1 MMEPLRKALASVASA
16 AVVLGAFPRAALANK
31 PVAAPVAAAP
41 QSDGALPPPAEVMK
55 KLKEW
60 GAFKGD
66 DDVLKTY
73 LGDAGHLTPLGRAL
87 YLSLVRAHD
96 PSLEGRA
103 ISEELLAMQPA
114 FDKLRDNG
122 PYDANRQASVQRTI
136 ETFQRSFGKVKAG
149 GSLEADYQNGA
160 LREALM
166 NGAAVADPPQPDELV
181 QVPTKDGYE
190 FWDLK
195 GLAFRINKN
204 NATTYSRELQKMQRA
219 MNQSR
224 PPQVAFI
231 PETGRYNPQM
241 FDYSYFLLK
250 NQYQAI
256 WDGMNRERTIAL
268 AELLGDAAK
277 YREDMWFTS
286 DRIQKDIEAKARN
299 KTYRDKDGNTVS
311 VWDIVE
317 RKFKQREY
325 YLAEALKGVQRFE
338 SDMKALKE
346 ELKGSG
352 VIGDSQ
358 VQSLGMDEQYTR
370 RFLTLGVIETQTFEI
385 KNQME
390 HLDPSSPDSE
400 QVMKAIDE
408 SDMTPLQKA
417 SYKNK
422 ARDMVKRLQALNA
435 VLEHS
440 RAALHA
446 SDYAGSMDVANAAI
460 QSAQR
465 QLGLLST
472 DYSMYVEIPT
482 LGFLGK
488 QQLNDGWSSWLDFGS
503 KLTRG
508 GWRLASSRY
517 ARNMDGIEAARPKY
531 AAIARLIAD
540 GKLAEARQAVIDL
553 DPDAVK
559 GAFSAA
565 LGGDPAKITDAARV
579 AAALKAG
586 HDRIV
591 NVYETNEWLDTAGR
605 FITWS
610 VEMAVAAPL
619 ARGLAAGGVKL
630 LAKYTGEV
638 QGAAEYPWYVTR
650 PAIFAS
656 ETLKHVGA
664 RLGSLDPDPTRI
676 NAIAGESA
684 IARYALTTTVRA
696 GSVAMRQAAFTL
708 TSGAISGAFTAGQH
722 LWDEASLKVFKPGQ
736 SLTTP
741 DLPVVGE
748 IGFRPTESAFN
759 GVGDAAWAGFK
770 GGVIWANKPMEVFG
784 LPLIHPGLLG
794 YVNIPSTVFRGTRL
808 AEYMEVLGSRGV
820 VGSSIGMGKLFFASG
835 NEVAALEGATQ
846 KGLLERMAANGGV
859 PGKVGAFTLSMADN
873 VAKYAVFSNVV
884 GGIGRAYDYNV
895 NSFHVPILGNVGGHA
910 DEPDLER
917 RIKSANLAGA
927 KMFASPAWML
937 LPSYAA
943 HTVRDAQS
951 AWRGM
956 QGARQY
962 DEAGRTKEYVNLE
975 PGAEVKFLQKPS
987 VPLSQAFFETS
998 FLSRETG
1005 DTWAMTDQIKR
1016 EGIKKIMPEMLGGK
1030 GATPATINPMRFL
1043 LASKLADGADFV
1055 DLKVNDQ
1062 VRLVAHQNFI
1072 ESLLADPARAKKILG
1087 AELGANVEGFGRVTP
1102 EVQKDV
1108 AVALFSSEMQIGKAM
1123 PKELAVRVNEI
1134 LKPYLDANT
1143 MVKPAADAFAKALDR
1158 APAKSA
1164 ALDAALQQTLDKV
1177 VEWRKTANPDEV
1189 PYTQLLRTLSADADR
1204 LKADG
1209 KLDEKEH
1216 AVLASLLGDKGYL
1229 QTIEARFNAF
1239 NKTSVTARI
1248 VDETLGALKVQF
1260 TGSRAAQD
1268 LVGRFAKDFHDW
1280 AAGRGPDA
1288 RVYERPGQGG
1298 SYQVLINQ
1306 MGAELEKARGGLS
1319 EPEYKALKAG
1329 IKEVKDAPWVLHDA
1343 NGDPL
1348 PSWRPEQ
1355 FESLMG
1361 ALTEFSRTG
1370 RAGNAP
1376 QIFQM
1381 LKTGGGKTMLTFEGL
1396 LPLIEADAHARGL
1409 KPMFL
1414 TVQSNLEA
1422 QARMEFL
1429 AYKKI
1434 GSTLEFD
1441 TYEGFKTKI
1450 AEKKM
1455 KGQDALAQYWI
1466 LGDEMDGAALQPALT
1481 IGQVTGGISKLS
1493 PVFNRI
1499 EEMDAGLGHRLLDG
1513 RSARD
1518 SRLMTEA
1525 RRLRGEVD
1533 GLDSFGSGAAKAK
1546 AARTLAED
1554 LEAAVRKLQR
1564 TTGEARRAAV
1574 EAEIAERAEALR
1586 QALGELPASGID
1598 AISGARSA
1606 LDRISETLRAP
1617 EAPATAKPSGW
1628 RRLRDF
1634 LSKNP
1639 ETDPAARAR
1648 DEVLADIAGTLTRE
1662 ENLLSQAG
1670 SEEGLSRLAVE
1681 ARGRQASLRDRIASL
1696 ETRLA
1701 EQKGP
1706 RAEERAAL
1714 LREDLALA
1722 RRELK
1727 MVESFVA
1734 VDSGR
1739 RLTTLQDRIA
1749 EEEAAREHGLPTGPK
1764 ERYEAWVEE
1773 AGALR
1778 RGLSEDA
1785 RDAAD
1790 ARAASLKRVHDL
1802 GAEYRGLEAE
1812 VERAQGQGKPVDA
1825 LRERMTALD
1834 SESAT
1839 RRAEVERLKRG
1850 LSAGSADGDL
1860 GGMLR
1865 RLEVLRGEEA
1875 ALASRGGSRARLS
1888 EVRAESRA
1896 LSRRAQQEVRKR
1908 LKAAGDEVAAL
1919 AREGRPG
1926 WQDAAL
1932 RLLESRRGLL
1942 RAYGGDENP
1951 MYSAFRDMK
1960 DDMESFAMNQALQSP
1975 DEAVWRPAH
1984 DTLMRLVEGKGFFK
1998 SLLPTIRMVREVFA
2012 GEPVDVPMNEVG
2024 LTRYHAAKMLK
2035 ALGADPTMPV
2045 HQRDNLFWDLSS
2057 SLLFPGREGRS
2068 SWVRTELLR
2077 QLRGFEE
2084 KFQRPGDIRFDNR
2097 TGKINVVHNGQWF
2110 ESMDNEGRRFWE
2122 LEYGADLTLPYTN
2135 QSISTI
2141 KDVTMNKK
2149 ARFISFSGTA
2159 GEKLQEHFRKEKIS
2173 IVGKGSEAPERV
2185 DLDVLGGPSDRFQRI
2200 GQALLRINSSREQ
2213 VVVEALD
2220 GAPQAARE
2228 QIEGKLGG
2236 PLRGTRAL
2244 KLSDFAAPELKA
2256 ARDWLAAERA
2266 LQGDANAVVF
2276 RRLSDLPRLS
2286 DEAAAALRAELG
2298 SGRLAGEARK
2308 ALEDVLSLDAVSD
2321 SGRAA
2326 LTEAMKSWTSEPLSA
2341 VRGSVESQ
2349 LAANVPK
2356 DVREVLDFHLK
2367 SKGWGGKDEAVLK
2380 ISGEGGVVGPDGPDG
2395 AKTLA
2400 AQRWLRDLRANQK
2413 DTSLLV
2419 LSVSDT
2425 RVLKTVREYLIRG
2438 LGVKPDEIASV
2449 FSDTEYLRNNVP
2461 EARVAEQMNLGALEQ
2476 GKARVLILDTRVG
2489 GRGLNLKFRGTRS
2502 SDPKSFRGY
2511 TNFEMLIVDPHKM
2524 SAVHLLQAEGRIDT
2538 GRVLLGAQRDFA
2550 LVMDVQSVQG
2560 ESVFRKMIAEEPFF
2574 NRLREDPRFIDYARA
2589 RGVTE
2594 PKWSDFQGYL
2604 RERAYDGTA
2613 DGALLAEQYRQA
2625 IKDVVQSH
2633 LDAQQQEVEE
2643 EQLRS
2648 SSVLQEPRRGGG
2660 RFPGLESMR

>member
-1 MMEPLRKALASVASA
+1 MEPLARKALAGAVSA
-16 AVVLGAFPRAALANK
+16 AVMLGALPPGALA
-31 PVAAPVAAAP
+31 APPAAAP
-41 QSDGALPPPAEVMK
+41 PTAAATPDAVVPIPPPAEVMK
-55 KLKEW
+55 RLKGW

-73 LGDAGHLTPLGRAL
+73 LGDDGHLTPLGRSL

-96 PSLEGRA
+96 PGLEGRA
-103 ISEELLAMQPA
+103 IAEEVLSLQPA
-114 FDKLRDNG
+114 FDKLRANG
-122 PYDANRQASVQRTI
+122 PYDGNKQAAVQRTI
-136 ETFQRSFGKVKAG
+136 EAFQRNFGRVAAG
-149 GSLEADYQNGA
+149 GTLEADYQNGA
-160 LREALM
+160 FREALM
-166 NGAAVADPPQPDELV
+166 NGAAVPDPPKPGEMIQMPV
-181 QVPTKDGYE
+181 KDGYE
-190 FWDLK
+190 FWDHK

-204 NATTYSRELQKMQRA
+204 NATTYSRDLQKMQRA

-231 PETGRYNPQM
+231 PETGRYNEEM

-256 WDGMNRERTIAL
+256 WDGMNRERAIAL
-268 AELLGDAAK
+268 AELLGDAGK

-286 DRIQKDIEAKARN
+286 ERIQKDLEAKARN
-299 KTYRDKDGNTVS
+299 KTYRDKNGRDVS
-311 VWDIVE
+311 VWDLVE

-338 SDMKALKE
+338 GDMQSLKT
-346 ELKGSG
+346 ELKATG
-352 VIGDSQ
+352 VIGDGQ

-370 RFLTLGVIETQTFEI
+370 RFLTLGVIETQVFEI

-400 QVMKAIDE
+400 QVLKAIDQ

-422 ARDMVKRLQALNA
+422 ARDMVKRLEALRS
-435 VLEHS
+435 VLEKS
-440 RAALHA
+440 REALSKA
-446 SDYAGSMDVANAAI
+446 DYAGSMDMANAAI
-460 QSAQR
+460 QSSQR
-465 QLGLLST
+465 ELGLLSS
-472 DYSMYVEIPT
+472 DYSMYVEMPT

-488 QQLNDGWSSWLDFGS
+488 QQLSEGWSSWLDPGS

-508 GWRLASSRY
+508 IAHAVNSRY
-517 ARNMDGIEAARPKY
+517 RRNMDGIEDRQAKY
-531 AAIARLIAD
+531 AAVARLIAD
-540 GKLAEARQAVIDL
+540 GKMAEARQAAIAI
-553 DPDAVK
+553 DPDAIK
-559 GAFSAA
+559 GAFAAA
-565 LGGDPAKITDAARV
+565 LGGDPAKINDAARL

-586 HDRIV
+586 HDRIAS
-591 NVYETNEWLDTAGR
+591 VYETNEWLDTAGR

-619 ARGLAAGGVKL
+619 ARGIAAGGVKF

-650 PAIFAS
+650 PAIFMS

-664 RLGSLDPDPTRI
+664 RLGSLDPDPVRI
-676 NAIAGESA
+676 NAIAGENA
-684 IARYALTTTVRA
+684 LARYALTTTVRA

-722 LWDEASLKVFKPGQ
+722 LWDQASVAIFKPGQ

-748 IGFRPTESAFN
+748 IGIRPSESAFN
-759 GVGDAAWAGFK
+759 STGDAAWAGFK

-784 LPLIHPGLLG
+784 IPLVHPGLLG
-794 YVNIPSTVFRGTRL
+794 YVGVPSTVFRGTRL
-808 AEYMEVLGSRGV
+808 AEYMEVIGSRGV
-820 VGSSIGMGKLFFASG
+820 VGSTVGMGKLFFAGENAAAAS
-835 NEVAALEGATQ
+835 ALEGTAQ
-846 KGLLERMAANGGV
+846 RGLLERMAAAGTA
-859 PGKVGAFTLSMADN
+859 GKFGAFGLSMADN

-895 NSFHVPILGNVGGHA
+895 NSFHVPVLGNVGGHA

-917 RIKSANLAGA
+917 RIKFANSAGA

-937 LPSYAA
+937 LPTYAA

-951 AWRGM
+951 AMRGM
-956 QGARQY
+956 QGAAQY

-975 PGAEVKFLQKPS
+975 PGAEVKFLKKPP
-987 VPLSQAFFETS
+987 VPISQTFFEAS

-1005 DTWAMTDQIKR
+1005 DTWSMTDQIKR

-1043 LASKLADGADFV
+1043 LASKLPDGADFV

-1072 ESLLADPARAKKILG
+1072 ESLLADPVRAKRILN
-1087 AELGANVEGFGRVTP
+1087 AELGSNEPGFGRVTP
-1102 EVQKDV
+1102 EIQKDV
-1108 AVALFSSEMQIGKAM
+1108 AVALFSSEMQVGKAM

-1143 MVKPAADAFAKALDR
+1143 MVKPSADAFAKALDR
-1158 APAKSA
+1158 APVKSA
-1164 ALDAALQQTLDKV
+1164 ALDAALQQTLEKV
-1177 VEWRKTANPDEV
+1177 TEWRKTANPEEL
-1189 PYTQLLRTLSADADR
+1189 PYTQLLRQLSDEADR
-1204 LKADG
+1204 MKTDG
-1209 KLDEKEH
+1209 KLDDKEH
-1216 AVLASLLGDKGYL
+1216 AVLSGLYKYL
-1229 QTIEARFNAF
+1229 QSIEERFNAF
-1239 NKTSVTARI
+1239 NNTATALKLSGET
-1248 VDETLGALKVQF
+1248 VDALKVQLSG
-1260 TGSRAAQD
+1260 GSSASRD
-1268 LVGRFAKDFHDW
+1268 LLGRFSKELRDW
-1280 AAGRGPDA
+1280 
-1288 RVYERPGQGG
+1288 GQGRDPKAKVYVRG
-1298 SYQVLINQ
+1298 DDSFKRVVAQ
-1306 MGAELEKARGGLS
+1306 MSADLEKAKASLP
-1319 EPEYKALKAG
+1319 EAEYKALKSG

-1370 RAGNAP
+1370 RGGNAP

-1396 LPLIEADAHARGL
+1396 LPLVEADAKQRGI

-1450 AEKKM
+1450 AEGKI
-1455 KGQDALAQYWI
+1455 KGKDALTQYWI

-1481 IGQVTGGISKLS
+1481 IGQVTGGISRLS
-1493 PVFNRI
+1493 PVFKRI
-1499 EEMDAGLGHRLLDG
+1499 EEMDAGLGHRLTDG

-1518 SRLMTEA
+1518 SRIMTEA
-1525 RRLRGEVD
+1525 RRLRGELD
-1533 GLDSFGSGAAKAK
+1533 GLDAFGADADKVRAVQSKS
-1546 AARTLAED
+1546 LD
-1554 LEAAVRKLQR
+1554 LEAAVRKLQSA
-1564 TTGEARRAAV
+1564 TGESNRSALEADVNARV
-1574 EAEIAERAEALR
+1574 EALR
-1586 QALGELPASGID
+1586 RALGELPASGID
-1598 AISGARSA
+1598 AISGARGA
-1606 LDRISETLRAP
+1606 LDGIAAALREPVLSSA
-1617 EAPATAKPSGW
+1617 AKPTAWS
-1628 RRLRDF
+1628 RLKDAF
-1634 LSKNP
+1634 TKNP
-1639 ETDPAARAR
+1639 ETDPVVRAR
-1648 DEVLADIAGTLTRE
+1648 EETLADIAGTLTRE
-1662 ENLLSQAG
+1662 ENLLGQAG
-1670 SEEGLSRLAVE
+1670 SEEGLARLATE
-1681 ARGRQASLRDRIASL
+1681 ARARQASLRETIASL
-1696 ETRLA
+1696 EARLA
-1701 EQKGP
+1701 GEKGP
-1706 RAEERAAL
+1706 GSAERSAV

-1727 MVESFVA
+1727 TAEQFVA
-1734 VDSGR
+1734 VDSGQ
-1739 RLTTLQDRIA
+1739 RLTALQDRIA
-1749 EEEAAREHGLPTGPK
+1749 AEDGVREHGGATGPK
-1764 ERYEAWVEE
+1764 ERYEAWVDE
-1773 AGALR
+1773 AAGLR
-1778 RGLSEDA
+1778 RALPEEM
-1785 RDAAD
+1785 RTAAD
-1790 ARAASLKRVHDL
+1790 ARAESLKRTYDL
-1802 GAEYRGLEAE
+1802 GAEYRRVEAE
-1812 VERAQGQGKPVDA
+1812 LETARADGKPADA
-1825 LRERMTALD
+1825 LQQRLAALD
-1834 SESAT
+1834 SEMAT
-1839 RRAEVERLKRG
+1839 RRAESERLKET
-1850 LSAGSADGDL
+1850 LSAGTAGGDL

-1865 RLEVLRGEEA
+1865 RLDVLRAEESS
-1875 ALASRGGSRARLS
+1875 LASRGGSTARLA
-1888 EVRAESRA
+1888 EVRAERRD

-1908 LKAAGDEVAAL
+1908 LKAAGEDVAAL
-1919 AREGRPG
+1919 AREGKPG
-1926 WQDAAL
+1926 WQDAAV
-1932 RLLESRRGLL
+1932 RLLEGRQKLIE
-1942 RAYGGDENP
+1942 AFAGDENP
-1951 MYSAFRDMK
+1951 MYTAFRDMK
-1960 DDMESFAMNQALQSP
+1960 DDMEALAMSRALQSP
-1975 DEAVWRPAH
+1975 DEGVWRPAR
-1984 DTLMRLVEGKGFFK
+1984 DKYMKRVEGQG
-1998 SLLPTIRMVREVFA
+1998 LLKALFPTLRMVREVFA
-2012 GEPVDVPMNEVG
+2012 GEPVDVPVDEVG
-2024 LTRYHAAKMLK
+2024 LTRIHAAKLLK
-2035 ALGADPTMPV
+2035 ALGSDPTMPV
-2045 HQRDNLFWDLSS
+2045 HQRDNLFWDLTS

-2084 KFQRPGDIRFDNR
+2084 KYQRPGDIRFDNR

-2173 IVGKGSEAPERV
+2173 IVGKGSEAPEHV
-2185 DLDVLGGPSDRFQRI
+2185 DLDVLSGPSDRMTRI
-2200 GQALLRINSSREQ
+2200 GQALSRINSSREA
-2213 VVVEALD
+2213 VVVESLE
-2220 GAPQAARE
+2220 GAPPSARE
-2228 QIEGKLGG
+2228 QIEAKLGG
-2236 PLRGTRAL
+2236 PVREPRTL
-2244 KLSDFAAPELKA
+2244 KLSDFASPDLKA
-2256 ARDWLAAERA
+2256 AREWLTAQRS
-2266 LQGDANAVVF
+2266 LQGDANAVVL
-2276 RRLSDLPRLS
+2276 RRLTDLPRLS
-2286 DEAAAALRAELG
+2286 DEAVSTLRKELS
-2298 SGRLAGEARK
+2298 SGRLDADARR
-2308 ALEDVLSLDAVSD
+2308 ALEDVLSLDAVSEE
-2321 SGRAA
+2321 GRAA

-2341 VRGSVESQ
+2341 VRGSVEAQ
-2349 LAANVPK
+2349 LASNVPK
-2356 DVREVLDFHLK
+2356 DVREVLEGYLK
-2367 SKGWGGKDEAVLK
+2367 QKGWSGKDEAVLA
-2380 ISGEGGVVGPDGPDG
+2380 IGGDGGVVGPDGPNG
-2395 AKTLA
+2395 PKTLA
-2400 AQRWLRDLRANQK
+2400 AQEWLRALRANQK

-2425 RVLKTVREYLIRG
+2425 RVLKTVREYLIRVQ
-2438 LGVKPDEIASV
+2438 GVKADEISSV

-2461 EARVAEQMNLGALEQ
+2461 EAKVAEQMNLDALEQ
-2476 GKARVLILDTRVG
+2476 GRARVLILDTRVG

-2502 SDPKSFRGY
+2502 ADPKSFRGY
-2511 TNFEMLIVDPHKM
+2511 TNFEMLIVDPQKM

-2560 ESVFRKMIAEEPFF
+2560 ESVFRKMVAEEPFF
-2574 NRLREDPRFIDYARA
+2574 VGVMSDPRFVEFARA
-2589 RGVTE
+2589 RGVKD
-2594 PKWSDFQGYL
+2594 PKWSDVQAYV
-2604 RERAYDGTA
+2604 RERAGDGTA
-2613 DGALLAEQYRQA
+2613 DGALLAQQYKQA
-2625 IKDVVQSH
+2625 VKDVVQTH